1 MNSLLYVNYPSWIHP
16 EIIPGVSFLRWY
28 GLMYVFAFAFA
39 YLILKIQF
47 KYNRTLKITYK
58 KENYYYEYNEQES
71 SGNRCR

>member
-39 YLILKIQF
+39 YLFL
-47 KYNRTLKITYK
+47 
-58 KENYYYEYNEQES
+58 
-71 SGNRCR
+71 